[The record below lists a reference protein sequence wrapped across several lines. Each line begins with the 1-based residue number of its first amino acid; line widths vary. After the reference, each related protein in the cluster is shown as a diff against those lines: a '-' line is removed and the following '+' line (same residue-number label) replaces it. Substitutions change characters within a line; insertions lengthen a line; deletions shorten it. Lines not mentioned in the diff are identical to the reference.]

1 MNIKE
6 IEERSGLT
14 RANIRYYEQEGLLAP
29 VRRENKYR
37 DYSEEDLET
46 LLRIALL
53 RSLGF
58 SLEDIRRLQ
67 SGEADFAAAMRER
80 SAALESEGQRLLA
93 ARNVCDAI
101 SHEVTSYS
109 ALRPEDYLNSFESDK
124 TAERRDIV
132 EPHPWRRYF
141 ARAIDLTLVGLMVS
155 FVQFVLLHHNLVN
168 ISKGENVLCGLA
180 GWGLLVLIEPLLLS
194 RFGTTAGKWCM
205 GITVTRPDGGRLS
218 YGEALERTA
227 AVWLYGAGLGISI
240 VELVC
245 NYRSYRRYMN
255 GEELAWESGSIERF
269 DERGTGRMVLLYAA
283 STALSLALTLAMGL
297 SAALPPNRGELT
309 VAEFAENVNFY
320 RGYFDY
326 GQRWTLD
333 SSGEW
338 VENEYENVVCFG
350 GGDGPAP
357 FTYTVENGTL
367 RAVHWAYTETAET
380 IYGTGDENARVAY
393 LALAAAQKGTSLFN
407 IRSVVKQIGSN
418 SWVGD
423 ADYSAAWKNVEM
435 RYDARIEGEY
445 YYSEGFFLSVQDGQP
460 ITVTL
465 TFDARL
471 AEYRGKG
478 EAAAQPCA
486 AAFKFY
492 PRGACRERFS
502 VVN

>member
-29 VRRENKYR
+29 ARRENKYR

-53 RSLGF
+53 RNLGF
-58 SLEDIRRLQ
+58 SLDEIRRLQ
-67 SGEADFAAAMRER
+67 SGELELAAAMRER
-80 SAALESEGQRLLA
+80 SAALEAEGQRLLA
-93 ARNVCDAI
+93 AKSVCDAI
-101 SHEVTSYS
+101 SREVTSYS
-109 ALRPEDYLNSFESDK
+109 ALRPEAYLHSFESDK
-124 TAERRDIV
+124 TAERQDIA

-141 ARAIDLTLVGLMVS
+141 ARAIDLTIVGLMVS

-245 NYRSYRRYMN
+245 NYRSYRRYTN

-338 VENEYENVVCFG
+338 VENEYENVIYFG
-350 GGDGPAP
+350 GGSEPTP
-357 FTYTVENGTL
+357 FSYTVEDGVL
-367 RAVHWAYTETAET
+367 RAVHWAYSET
-380 IYGTGDENARVAY
+380 DEQLFGARVDNARMAY
-393 LALAAAQKGTSLFN
+393 LALAAAQRETSIFN
-407 IRSVVKQIGSN
+407 IRRVIAQI
-418 SWVGD
+418 D
-423 ADYSAAWKNVEM
+423 ANRWEEDASCSAIWKNVEM
-435 RYDARIEGEY
+435 RYDAQIDGAFCCID
-445 YYSEGFFLSVQDGQP
+445 GCFFSTQGSQP

-465 TFDARL
+465 TFDAR
-471 AEYRGKG
+471 
-478 EAAAQPCA
+478 
-486 AAFKFY
+486 
-492 PRGACRERFS
+492 
-502 VVN
+502 VVE

>member
-29 VRRENKYR
+29 ARRENKYR

-58 SLEDIRRLQ
+58 SLEEIRRLQ

-80 SAALESEGQRLLA
+80 SAALEAEGQRLLA
-93 ARNVCDAI
+93 AKSVCDAI
-101 SHEVTSYS
+101 SREVTSYS
-109 ALRPEDYLNSFESDK
+109 ALRPEDYLNGFEPDAAAK
-124 TAERRDIV
+124 QRDV
-132 EPHPWRRYF
+132 AEPHPWRRYF
-141 ARAIDLTLVGLMVS
+141 ARGIDLALVGLPVS
-155 FVQFVLLHHNLVN
+155 FVQYVLLHRNYTTVSRWEDIVCAL
-168 ISKGENVLCGLA
+168 I
-180 GWGLLVLIEPLLLS
+180 GWGLLLLLEPLLLA

-205 GITVTRPDGGRLS
+205 GITVTRPDGERLS
-218 YGEALERTA
+218 YSEALNRTA
-227 AVWLYGAGLGISI
+227 LVWLYGAGLGISI

-283 STALSLALTLAMGL
+283 ITALRLALTLAMGL

-309 VAEFAENVNFY
+309 VAEFAENVNYY
-320 RGYFDY
+320 RTFFDF
-326 GQRWTLD
+326 GTRWTLD

-338 VENEYENVVCFG
+338 VENEYENVIYFG
-350 GGDGPAP
+350 GGGEPTP
-357 FTYTVENGTL
+357 FSYTVEDGVL

-380 IYGTGDENARVAY
+380 IYGTGDENARMAY

-407 IRSVVKQIGSN
+407 IRGVVKQIGSN
-418 SWVGD
+418 SWAGD

-471 AEYRGKG
+471 AE
-478 EAAAQPCA
+478 
-486 AAFKFY
+486 
-492 PRGACRERFS
+492 
-502 VVN
+502 

>member
-29 VRRENKYR
+29 ARRENKYR

-58 SLEDIRRLQ
+58 SLEEIRRLQ

-80 SAALESEGQRLLA
+80 SAALEAEGQRLLA
-93 ARNVCDAI
+93 AKSVCDAI
-101 SHEVTSYS
+101 SREVTSYS
-109 ALRPEDYLNSFESDK
+109 ALRPEDYLNGFEPDAAAK
-124 TAERRDIV
+124 QRDV
-132 EPHPWRRYF
+132 AEPHPWRRYF
-141 ARAIDLTLVGLMVS
+141 ARGIDLALVGLPVS
-155 FVQFVLLHHNLVN
+155 FVQYVLLHRNYTTVSRWEDIVCAL
-168 ISKGENVLCGLA
+168 I
-180 GWGLLVLIEPLLLS
+180 GWGLLLLLEPLLLA

-205 GITVTRPDGGRLS
+205 GITVTRPDGERLS
-218 YGEALERTA
+218 YSEALNRTA
-227 AVWLYGAGLGISI
+227 LVWLYGAGLGISI

-283 STALSLALTLAMGL
+283 ITALSLALTLAMGL

-309 VAEFAENVNFY
+309 VAEFAENVNYY
-320 RGYFDY
+320 RTFFDF
-326 GQRWTLD
+326 GTRWTLD

-338 VENEYENVVCFG
+338 VENEYGNVIYFCG
-350 GGDGPAP
+350 GGEPTP
-357 FTYTVENGTL
+357 FSYTVEDGVL

-380 IYGTGDENARVAY
+380 IYGTGDENARMAY

-407 IRSVVKQIGSN
+407 IRGVVKQIGSN
-418 SWVGD
+418 SWAGD

-471 AEYRGKG
+471 AE
-478 EAAAQPCA
+478 
-486 AAFKFY
+486 
-492 PRGACRERFS
+492 
-502 VVN
+502 

>member
-29 VRRENKYR
+29 ARRENKYR

-53 RSLGF
+53 RNLGF
-58 SLEDIRRLQ
+58 SLDEIRRLQ
-67 SGEADFAAAMRER
+67 SGELELAAAMRER
-80 SAALESEGQRLLA
+80 SAALEAEGQRLLA
-93 ARNVCDAI
+93 AKSVCDAI
-101 SHEVTSYS
+101 SREVTSYS
-109 ALRPEDYLNSFESDK
+109 ALQPEAYLHSFESDK
-124 TAERRDIV
+124 TAERRDIA

-297 SAALPPNRGELT
+297 SAALPPNRGDLT

-338 VENEYENVVCFG
+338 VENEYENVIYFG
-350 GGDGPAP
+350 GGSEPTP
-357 FTYTVENGTL
+357 FSYTVEDGVL
-367 RAVHWAYTETAET
+367 RAVHWAYSET
-380 IYGTGDENARVAY
+380 DEQLFGARVDNARMAY
-393 LALAAAQKGTSLFN
+393 LALAAAQRGTSIFN
-407 IRSVVKQIGSN
+407 IRRVIAQI
-418 SWVGD
+418 D
-423 ADYSAAWKNVEM
+423 ADRWEEDASCSTVWKNVEM
-435 RYDARIEGEY
+435 RYDAQVDGAFCCIDGY
-445 YYSEGFFLSVQDGQP
+445 FFSTQDGP

-471 AEYRGKG
+471 AE
-478 EAAAQPCA
+478 
-486 AAFKFY
+486 
-492 PRGACRERFS
+492 
-502 VVN
+502 

>member
-29 VRRENKYR
+29 ARRENKYR
-37 DYSEEDLET
+37 NYSEEDLET

-58 SLEDIRRLQ
+58 SLEEIRRLK

-101 SHEVTSYS
+101 SREVTSYS
-109 ALRPEDYLNSFESDK
+109 ALRPEDYLNGFEPDVAAK
-124 TAERRDIV
+124 QRDV
-132 EPHPWRRYF
+132 AEPHPWRRYF
-141 ARAIDLTLVGLMVS
+141 ARGIDLALVGLPVS
-155 FVQFVLLHHNLVN
+155 FVQYVLLHRNYTTVSRWEDIVCAL
-168 ISKGENVLCGLA
+168 I
-180 GWGLLVLIEPLLLS
+180 GWGLLLLLEPLLLA

-205 GITVTRPDGGRLS
+205 GITVTRPDGERLS

-283 STALSLALTLAMGL
+283 ITALSLALTLAMGL

-320 RGYFDY
+320 RDYFDY

-338 VENEYENVVCFG
+338 VENEYENVIYFG
-350 GGDGPAP
+350 GGSEPTP
-357 FTYTVENGTL
+357 FSYTVEDGVL
-367 RAVHWAYTETAET
+367 RAVHWAYSET
-380 IYGTGDENARVAY
+380 DEQLFGARVDNARMAY
-393 LALAAAQKGTSLFN
+393 LALAAAQRGTSIFN
-407 IRSVVKQIGSN
+407 IRRVVKQIGSN
-418 SWVGD
+418 SWEGD
-423 ADYSAAWKNVEM
+423 TDYSAAWKNVEM

-445 YYSEGFFLSVQDGQP
+445 YYGEGFFLSMQDGQP

-471 AEYRGKG
+471 AE
-478 EAAAQPCA
+478 
-486 AAFKFY
+486 
-492 PRGACRERFS
+492 
-502 VVN
+502 

>member
-1 MNIKE
+1 MNSKE

-29 VRRENKYR
+29 ARRENKYR

-58 SLEDIRRLQ
+58 SLEEIRRLQ

-101 SHEVTSYS
+101 SREVTSYS

-245 NYRSYRRYMN
+245 NYRSYRRYTR
-255 GEELAWESGSIERF
+255 GEELAWEEGSVERF
-269 DERGTGRMVLLYAA
+269 DGRGTGKMVLLFMACWAVRGTLTVAMALAA
-283 STALSLALTLAMGL
+283 M
-297 SAALPPNRGELT
+297 LPPNRGDLT

-320 RGYFDY
+320 RDFFDY
-326 GQRWTLD
+326 GERWSLD
-333 SSGEW
+333 ENGEW
-338 VENEYENVVCFG
+338 AENQYENVVYFG

-357 FTYTVENGTL
+357 FTYTVKDGTL

-380 IYGTGDENARVAY
+380 IYGTGDENARMAY

-407 IRSVVKQIGSN
+407 IRGVVKQIGSN
-418 SWVGD
+418 SWAGD

-471 AEYRGKG
+471 AE
-478 EAAAQPCA
+478 
-486 AAFKFY
+486 
-492 PRGACRERFS
+492 
-502 VVN
+502 

>member
-6 IEERSGLT
+6 IEQRSGLT
-14 RANIRYYEQEGLLAP
+14 RANIRYYEHEGLLAP
-29 VRRENKYR
+29 ARRENKYR

-58 SLEDIRRLQ
+58 SLEEIRRLQ

-80 SAALESEGQRLLA
+80 SAALEAEGQRLLA
-93 ARNVCDAI
+93 AKSVCDAI
-101 SHEVTSYS
+101 SREVASYS
-109 ALRPEDYLNSFESDK
+109 ALQPETYLHSFEPDK
-124 TAERRDIV
+124 AAERQDIA
-132 EPHPWRRYF
+132 EPHPLRRYL
-141 ARAIDLTLVGLMVS
+141 ARAIDLTLTGILVS
-155 FVQFVLLHHNLVN
+155 FVQFMLLHHNLVN
-168 ISKGENVLCGLA
+168 ISKAEIFLCGLA

-194 RFGTTAGKWCM
+194 RFAATAGKWCM
-205 GITVTRPDGGRLS
+205 GITVTRPDGERLS

-283 STALSLALTLAMGL
+283 ITALSLALTLAMGL

-309 VAEFAENVNFY
+309 VAEFAENVNYY
-320 RGYFDY
+320 RTFFDF
-326 GQRWTLD
+326 GTRWSLD
-333 SSGEW
+333 ENGEW
-338 VENEYENVVCFG
+338 AENQYKNVVYFG

-357 FTYTVENGTL
+357 FTYTVEEGTL

-418 SWVGD
+418 SWAGD

-471 AEYRGKG
+471 AE
-478 EAAAQPCA
+478 
-486 AAFKFY
+486 
-492 PRGACRERFS
+492 
-502 VVN
+502 

>member
-14 RANIRYYEQEGLLAP
+14 RANIRYYEQEGLIAP

-53 RSLGF
+53 RNLGF
-58 SLEDIRRLQ
+58 SLDEIRQLQ
-67 SGEADFAAAMRER
+67 SGELELAAAMRER

-101 SHEVTSYS
+101 SREVTSYS
-109 ALRPEDYLNSFESDK
+109 ALRPEDYLNGFEPDAAAK
-124 TAERRDIV
+124 QRDV
-132 EPHPWRRYF
+132 AEPHPWRRYF
-141 ARAIDLTLVGLMVS
+141 ARGIDLALVGLPVS
-155 FVQFVLLHHNLVN
+155 FVQYVLLHRNYTTVSRWEDIVCAL
-168 ISKGENVLCGLA
+168 I
-180 GWGLLVLIEPLLLS
+180 GWGLLLLLEPLLLA
-194 RFGTTAGKWCM
+194 RFGKTAGKWCM

-245 NYRSYRRYMN
+245 NYRSYRRYTR

-269 DERGTGRMVLLYAA
+269 DERGIGKSVLLYAA

-320 RGYFDY
+320 RDFFDY
-326 GQRWTLD
+326 GERWTLD

-338 VENEYENVVCFG
+338 VENEYENVIYFG

-380 IYGTGDENARVAY
+380 IYGTGDENARMAY
-393 LALAAAQKGTSLFN
+393 LALAAAQKDTSLFN

-418 SWVGD
+418 SWAGD

-471 AEYRGKG
+471 AE
-478 EAAAQPCA
+478 
-486 AAFKFY
+486 
-492 PRGACRERFS
+492 
-502 VVN
+502 

>member
-29 VRRENKYR
+29 ARRENKYR

-53 RSLGF
+53 RNLGF
-58 SLEDIRRLQ
+58 SLDEIRRLQ
-67 SGEADFAAAMRER
+67 SGELELAAAMRER

-101 SHEVTSYS
+101 SREVTSYS
-109 ALRPEDYLNSFESDK
+109 ALRPEDYLNGFEPDAAAK
-124 TAERRDIV
+124 QRDV
-132 EPHPWRRYF
+132 AEPHPLRRYL
-141 ARAIDLTLVGLMVS
+141 ARAIDLTIVGLMVS

-180 GWGLLVLIEPLLLS
+180 GWGLLVLIEPLLLA

-205 GITVTRPDGGRLS
+205 GITVTRPDGERLS
-218 YGEALERTA
+218 YSEALNRTA
-227 AVWLYGAGLGISI
+227 LVWFYGAGLGLPL

-245 NYRSYRRYMN
+245 SYLSYRRYTR
-255 GEELAWESGSIERF
+255 GEELAWEEGSVERF
-269 DERGTGRMVLLYAA
+269 DGRGTGKMVLLYAA
-283 STALSLALTLAMGL
+283 ITALSLALTLAMGL
-297 SAALPPNRGELT
+297 SAALPPNRGDLT

-320 RGYFDY
+320 RGYFDC
-326 GQRWTLD
+326 GERWSLD
-333 SSGEW
+333 ENGEW
-338 VENEYENVVCFG
+338 AENQYENVVYFG

-357 FTYTVENGTL
+357 FTYTVEDGTL

-407 IRSVVKQIGSN
+407 IRSVIAQIDADR
-418 SWVGD
+418 WEGD
-423 ADYSAAWKNVEM
+423 ADYSAVWKNVEM
-435 RYDARIEGEY
+435 RYDAQIEGEY

-471 AEYRGKG
+471 AE
-478 EAAAQPCA
+478 
-486 AAFKFY
+486 
-492 PRGACRERFS
+492 
-502 VVN
+502 

>member
-29 VRRENKYR
+29 ARRENKYR

-53 RSLGF
+53 RNLGF
-58 SLEDIRRLQ
+58 SLDEIRRLQ
-67 SGEADFAAAMRER
+67 SGELELAAAMRER
-80 SAALESEGQRLLA
+80 SAALEAEGQRLLA
-93 ARNVCDAI
+93 AKSVCDAI
-101 SHEVTSYS
+101 SREVTSYS
-109 ALRPEDYLNSFESDK
+109 ALRPEDYLNGFEPDAAAK
-124 TAERRDIV
+124 QRDV
-132 EPHPWRRYF
+132 AEPHPLRRYL
-141 ARAIDLTLVGLMVS
+141 ARAIDLTIVGLMVS

-180 GWGLLVLIEPLLLS
+180 GWGLLVLIEPLLLA

-205 GITVTRPDGGRLS
+205 GITVTRPDGERLS

-297 SAALPPNRGELT
+297 SAALPPNRGDLT

-333 SSGEW
+333 SSGGW
-338 VENEYENVVCFG
+338 VENEYEYENENVIYFG
-350 GGDGPAP
+350 GGGEPTP
-357 FTYTVENGTL
+357 FSYTVEDGVL

-380 IYGTGDENARVAY
+380 IYGTGDENARMAY

-407 IRSVVKQIGSN
+407 IRGVVKQIGSN
-418 SWVGD
+418 SWAGD

-471 AEYRGKG
+471 AE
-478 EAAAQPCA
+478 
-486 AAFKFY
+486 
-492 PRGACRERFS
+492 
-502 VVN
+502 

>member
-29 VRRENKYR
+29 ARRENKYR
-37 DYSEEDLET
+37 NYSEEDLET

-58 SLEDIRRLQ
+58 SLEEIRRLK

-101 SHEVTSYS
+101 SREVTSYS
-109 ALRPEDYLNSFESDK
+109 ALRPEDYLNSFEPDAAAK
-124 TAERRDIV
+124 RRDIA

-269 DERGTGRMVLLYAA
+269 DERGTGRMVLLFMACWAVCGTLTVAMALAA
-283 STALSLALTLAMGL
+283 M
-297 SAALPPNRGELT
+297 LPPNRGDLT

-320 RGYFDY
+320 RDFFDY
-326 GQRWTLD
+326 GERWSLD
-333 SSGEW
+333 ENGEW
-338 VENEYENVVCFG
+338 AENQYENVVYFG

-357 FTYTVENGTL
+357 FTYTVEDGTL

-380 IYGTGDENARVAY
+380 IYGTGDENARMAY

-418 SWVGD
+418 SWAGD
-423 ADYSAAWKNVEM
+423 TDYSAAWKNIKM

-471 AEYRGKG
+471 AE
-478 EAAAQPCA
+478 
-486 AAFKFY
+486 
-492 PRGACRERFS
+492 
-502 VVN
+502 

>member
-29 VRRENKYR
+29 ARRENKYR

-58 SLEDIRRLQ
+58 SLEEIRRLQ

-101 SHEVTSYS
+101 SREVTSYS

-194 RFGTTAGKWCM
+194 RFGKTAGKWCM

-245 NYRSYRRYMN
+245 NYRSYRRYTR

-269 DERGTGRMVLLYAA
+269 DERGIGKSVLLYAA

-320 RGYFDY
+320 RDFFDY
-326 GQRWTLD
+326 GERWTLD

-338 VENEYENVVCFG
+338 VENEYENVIYFG

-423 ADYSAAWKNVEM
+423 ADYSAAWKNVDM

-471 AEYRGKG
+471 AE
-478 EAAAQPCA
+478 
-486 AAFKFY
+486 
-492 PRGACRERFS
+492 
-502 VVN
+502 

>member
-29 VRRENKYR
+29 ARRENKYR

-58 SLEDIRRLQ
+58 SLEEIRRLQ

-101 SHEVTSYS
+101 SREVTSYS

-141 ARAIDLTLVGLMVS
+141 ARGIDLALVGLPVS
-155 FVQFVLLHHNLVN
+155 FVQYVLLHRNYTTVSRWEDIVCAL
-168 ISKGENVLCGLA
+168 I
-180 GWGLLVLIEPLLLS
+180 GWGLLLLLEPLLLA

-297 SAALPPNRGELT
+297 SAALPPNRGDLT

-320 RGYFDY
+320 RDFFDY
-326 GQRWTLD
+326 GERWSLD

-338 VENEYENVVCFG
+338 VENEYENVIYFG
-350 GGDGPAP
+350 GGGEPTP
-357 FTYTVENGTL
+357 FSYTVEDGVL
-367 RAVHWAYTETAET
+367 RAVHWAYSETEEMLFSARV
-380 IYGTGDENARVAY
+380 DNARMAY
-393 LALAAAQKGTSLFN
+393 LALAAAQRGTNLFN
-407 IRSVVKQIGSN
+407 IRRVIAQIDADR
-418 SWVGD
+418 WAGD
-423 ADYSAAWKNVEM
+423 ADYSAAWKNIEM

-471 AEYRGKG
+471 AE
-478 EAAAQPCA
+478 
-486 AAFKFY
+486 
-492 PRGACRERFS
+492 
-502 VVN
+502 

>member
-1 MNIKE
+1 MNIKA

-14 RANIRYYEQEGLLAP
+14 RANIRYYEQEGLIAP
-29 VRRENKYR
+29 ARRENKYR

-53 RSLGF
+53 RNLGF
-58 SLEDIRRLQ
+58 SLDEIRRLQ
-67 SGEADFAAAMRER
+67 SGELELAAAMRER

-101 SHEVTSYS
+101 SREVTSYS
-109 ALRPEDYLNSFESDK
+109 ALRPEDYLNGFEPDAAAK
-124 TAERRDIV
+124 QRDV
-132 EPHPWRRYF
+132 AEPHPLRRYL
-141 ARAIDLTLVGLMVS
+141 ARAIDLTLTGILVS
-155 FVQFVLLHHNLVN
+155 FVQFMLLHHNLVN
-168 ISKGENVLCGLA
+168 ISKAEIFLCGLA

-194 RFGTTAGKWCM
+194 RFAATAGKWCM
-205 GITVTRPDGGRLS
+205 GITVTRPDGERLS

-283 STALSLALTLAMGL
+283 ITALSLALTLAMGL
-297 SAALPPNRGELT
+297 SAALPPNRGDLT
-309 VAEFAENVNFY
+309 VAEFAENVNYY
-320 RGYFDY
+320 RTFFDF
-326 GQRWTLD
+326 GTRWTLD

-338 VENEYENVVCFG
+338 VENEYENVIYFG
-350 GGDGPAP
+350 GGGEPTP
-357 FTYTVENGTL
+357 FSYTVEDGTL

-380 IYGTGDENARVAY
+380 IYGTGDENARMVY

-418 SWVGD
+418 SWAGD

-435 RYDARIEGEY
+435 CYDARIEGEY

-471 AEYRGKG
+471 AE
-478 EAAAQPCA
+478 
-486 AAFKFY
+486 
-492 PRGACRERFS
+492 
-502 VVN
+502 

>member
-14 RANIRYYEQEGLLAP
+14 RANIRYYEQEGLIAP

-58 SLEDIRRLQ
+58 SLEEIRRLQ

-101 SHEVTSYS
+101 SREVTSYS
-109 ALRPEDYLNSFESDK
+109 ALRPEDYLNGFEPDAAAK
-124 TAERRDIV
+124 QRDIA

-205 GITVTRPDGGRLS
+205 GITVTRPDGERLS

-297 SAALPPNRGELT
+297 SAALPPNRGDLT

-320 RGYFDY
+320 RDFFDY
-326 GQRWTLD
+326 GERWSLD
-333 SSGEW
+333 ENGEW
-338 VENEYENVVCFG
+338 AENQYENVVYFG

-357 FTYTVENGTL
+357 FTYTVEEGTL
-367 RAVHWAYTETAET
+367 RAVQWAYTETAET
-380 IYGTGDENARVAY
+380 IYGTGDENARMAY

-407 IRSVVKQIGSN
+407 IRGVIKQIGSN
-418 SWVGD
+418 SWEGD

-471 AEYRGKG
+471 AE
-478 EAAAQPCA
+478 
-486 AAFKFY
+486 
-492 PRGACRERFS
+492 
-502 VVN
+502 

>member
-14 RANIRYYEQEGLLAP
+14 RANIRYYEQEGLIAP

-58 SLEDIRRLQ
+58 SLEEIRRLQ

-80 SAALESEGQRLLA
+80 SAALETEGQRLLA

-101 SHEVTSYS
+101 SREVTSYS
-109 ALRPEDYLNSFESDK
+109 ALRPENYLNGFEPDVAAK
-124 TAERRDIV
+124 QRDVAEL
-132 EPHPWRRYF
+132 HPWRRYF
-141 ARAIDLTLVGLMVS
+141 ARGIDLTIVGLMVS

-168 ISKGENVLCGLA
+168 ISKGENVLCGLV

-194 RFGTTAGKWCM
+194 RFAATAGKWCM

-269 DERGTGRMVLLYAA
+269 DERGMGRMVLLYAA
-283 STALSLALTLAMGL
+283 STALSLALTLAMAL

-320 RGYFDY
+320 RGYFDC
-326 GQRWTLD
+326 GERWSLD
-333 SSGEW
+333 ENGEW
-338 VENEYENVVCFG
+338 AENQYENVVYFG

-357 FTYTVENGTL
+357 FIYTVEDGTL

-380 IYGTGDENARVAY
+380 IYGTGDENARMAY

-418 SWVGD
+418 SWAGD

-471 AEYRGKG
+471 AE
-478 EAAAQPCA
+478 
-486 AAFKFY
+486 
-492 PRGACRERFS
+492 
-502 VVN
+502 

>member
-14 RANIRYYEQEGLLAP
+14 RANIRYYEQEGLIAP

-58 SLEDIRRLQ
+58 SLEEIRRLQ

-80 SAALESEGQRLLA
+80 SAALEAEGQRLLA
-93 ARNVCDAI
+93 AKSVCDAI
-101 SHEVTSYS
+101 SREVTSYS
-109 ALRPEDYLNSFESDK
+109 ALRPEDYLNGFEPDAAAK
-124 TAERRDIV
+124 QRDV
-132 EPHPWRRYF
+132 AEPHPWRRYF
-141 ARAIDLTLVGLMVS
+141 ARGIDLALVGLPVS
-155 FVQFVLLHHNLVN
+155 FVQYVLLHRNYTTVSRWEDIVCAL
-168 ISKGENVLCGLA
+168 I
-180 GWGLLVLIEPLLLS
+180 GWGLLLLLEPLLLA

-205 GITVTRPDGGRLS
+205 GITVTRPDGERLS
-218 YGEALERTA
+218 YSEALNRTA
-227 AVWLYGAGLGISI
+227 LVWLYGAGLGISI

-283 STALSLALTLAMGL
+283 ITALSLALTLAMGL

-309 VAEFAENVNFY
+309 VAEFAENVNYY
-320 RGYFDY
+320 RTFFDF
-326 GQRWTLD
+326 GTRWTLD

-338 VENEYENVVCFG
+338 VENEYENVIYFG
-350 GGDGPAP
+350 GGGEPTP
-357 FTYTVENGTL
+357 FSYTVEDGVL

-380 IYGTGDENARVAY
+380 IYGTGDENARMAY

-407 IRSVVKQIGSN
+407 IRGVVKQIGSN
-418 SWVGD
+418 SWAGD

-471 AEYRGKG
+471 AE
-478 EAAAQPCA
+478 
-486 AAFKFY
+486 
-492 PRGACRERFS
+492 
-502 VVN
+502 

>member
-14 RANIRYYEQEGLLAP
+14 RANIRYYEQEGLIAP

-53 RSLGF
+53 RNLGF
-58 SLEDIRRLQ
+58 SLDEIRRLQ
-67 SGEADFAAAMRER
+67 SGELELAAAMRER
-80 SAALESEGQRLLA
+80 SAALETEGQRLLA

-101 SHEVTSYS
+101 SREVTSYS
-109 ALRPEDYLNSFESDK
+109 ALRPEDYLNGFEPDAAAK
-124 TAERRDIV
+124 QRDV
-132 EPHPWRRYF
+132 AEPHPWRRYF

-155 FVQFVLLHHNLVN
+155 LVQYVLLHRNYTTVSRWEDIVCAL
-168 ISKGENVLCGLA
+168 I
-180 GWGLLVLIEPLLLS
+180 GWGLLLLLEPLLLA

-205 GITVTRPDGGRLS
+205 GITVTRPDGERLS
-218 YGEALERTA
+218 YSEALERTA

-269 DERGTGRMVLLYAA
+269 DERGIGKSVLLYAA

-309 VAEFAENVNFY
+309 VAEFAGNVNYY
-320 RGYFDY
+320 RTFFDF
-326 GQRWTLD
+326 GTRWTLD

-338 VENEYENVVCFG
+338 VENEYENVIYFG
-350 GGDGPAP
+350 GGGEPTP
-357 FTYTVENGTL
+357 FSYTVEDGTL
-367 RAVHWAYTETAET
+367 RAVHWAYSETEEQLFGARV
-380 IYGTGDENARVAY
+380 DNARMAY
-393 LALAAAQKGTSLFN
+393 LALAAAQRGTSIFN
-407 IRSVVKQIGSN
+407 IRRVIAQIGADR
-418 SWVGD
+418 WEED

-471 AEYRGKG
+471 AE
-478 EAAAQPCA
+478 
-486 AAFKFY
+486 
-492 PRGACRERFS
+492 
-502 VVN
+502 

>member
-14 RANIRYYEQEGLLAP
+14 RANIRYYEQEGLIAP

-58 SLEDIRRLQ
+58 SLEEIRRLQ

-80 SAALESEGQRLLA
+80 SAALESEGQRLLT

-101 SHEVTSYS
+101 SREVTSYS
-109 ALRPEDYLNSFESDK
+109 ALRPEDYLNAFEPDVAAK
-124 TAERRDIV
+124 QRDV
-132 EPHPWRRYF
+132 AEPHPWRRYF
-141 ARAIDLTLVGLMVS
+141 ARGIDLALVGLPVS
-155 FVQFVLLHHNLVN
+155 FVQYVLLHRNYTTVSRWEDIVCAL
-168 ISKGENVLCGLA
+168 I
-180 GWGLLVLIEPLLLS
+180 GWGLLVLLEPLLLA

-205 GITVTRPDGGRLS
+205 GITVTRPDGERLGYS
-218 YGEALERTA
+218 EALNRTA
-227 AVWLYGAGLGISI
+227 LVWFYGAGLGLPL

-245 NYRSYRRYMN
+245 SYLSYRRYTR
-255 GEELAWESGSIERF
+255 GEELAWEEGSVERF

-283 STALSLALTLAMGL
+283 ITALSLALTLALTLAMGL

-309 VAEFAENVNFY
+309 VAEFAENVNYY
-320 RGYFDY
+320 RTFFDF
-326 GQRWTLD
+326 GTRWTLD

-338 VENEYENVVCFG
+338 VENEYENVIYFG
-350 GGDGPAP
+350 GGGEPTP
-357 FTYTVENGTL
+357 FSYTVEDGVL

-380 IYGTGDENARVAY
+380 IYGTGDENARMAY

-407 IRSVVKQIGSN
+407 IRGVVKQIGSN
-418 SWVGD
+418 SWAGD

-471 AEYRGKG
+471 AE
-478 EAAAQPCA
+478 
-486 AAFKFY
+486 
-492 PRGACRERFS
+492 
-502 VVN
+502 

>member
-29 VRRENKYR
+29 ARRENKYR
-37 DYSEEDLET
+37 DYSKEDLET

-58 SLEDIRRLQ
+58 SLEEIRRLQ

-101 SHEVTSYS
+101 SREVTSYS

-180 GWGLLVLIEPLLLS
+180 GWGLLVLIEPLLLA

-205 GITVTRPDGGRLS
+205 GITVTRPDGERLS

-297 SAALPPNRGELT
+297 SAALPPNRGDLT

-320 RGYFDY
+320 RGYFDC
-326 GQRWTLD
+326 GERWSLD
-333 SSGEW
+333 ENGEW
-338 VENEYENVVCFG
+338 AENQYENVVYFG

-357 FTYTVENGTL
+357 FTYTVEDGTL

-380 IYGTGDENARVAY
+380 IYGTGDENARMAY

-407 IRSVVKQIGSN
+407 ICSVVKQIGSN
-418 SWVGD
+418 SWAGD

-471 AEYRGKG
+471 AE
-478 EAAAQPCA
+478 
-486 AAFKFY
+486 
-492 PRGACRERFS
+492 
-502 VVN
+502 

>member
-14 RANIRYYEQEGLLAP
+14 RANIRYYEQEGLIAP

-53 RSLGF
+53 RIALLRSLGF
-58 SLEDIRRLQ
+58 SLEEIRRLQ

-101 SHEVTSYS
+101 SREVTSYS

-180 GWGLLVLIEPLLLS
+180 GWGLLVLIEPLLLA

-205 GITVTRPDGGRLS
+205 GITVTRPDGERLS
-218 YGEALERTA
+218 YSEALNRTA
-227 AVWLYGAGLGISI
+227 LVWFYGAGLGLPL

-245 NYRSYRRYMN
+245 SYLSYRRYTR
-255 GEELAWESGSIERF
+255 GEELAWEEGSVERF
-269 DERGTGRMVLLYAA
+269 DGRGTGKMALLCAACWAVRGTLTVAMVLAA
-283 STALSLALTLAMGL
+283 M
-297 SAALPPNRGELT
+297 LPPNRGELT
-309 VAEFAENVNFY
+309 VAEFAENVNYY
-320 RGYFDY
+320 RTFFDF
-326 GQRWTLD
+326 GTRWTLD

-338 VENEYENVVCFG
+338 VENEYENVIYFG
-350 GGDGPAP
+350 GGGEPTP
-357 FTYTVENGTL
+357 FSYTVEDGVL

-380 IYGTGDENARVAY
+380 IYGTGDENARMAY

-407 IRSVVKQIGSN
+407 IRGVVKQIGSN
-418 SWVGD
+418 SWAAD

-471 AEYRGKG
+471 AE
-478 EAAAQPCA
+478 
-486 AAFKFY
+486 
-492 PRGACRERFS
+492 
-502 VVN
+502 

>member
-29 VRRENKYR
+29 ARRENKYR

-53 RSLGF
+53 RNLGF
-58 SLEDIRRLQ
+58 SLDEIRRLQ
-67 SGEADFAAAMRER
+67 SGELELAAAMRER

-101 SHEVTSYS
+101 SREVTSYS
-109 ALRPEDYLNSFESDK
+109 ALRPEDYLNGFEPDAAAK
-124 TAERRDIV
+124 QRDV
-132 EPHPWRRYF
+132 AEPHPLRRYL
-141 ARAIDLTLVGLMVS
+141 ARAIDLTIVGLMVS

-194 RFGTTAGKWCM
+194 RFAATAGKWCM
-205 GITVTRPDGGRLS
+205 GITVTRPDGERLS
-218 YGEALERTA
+218 YSEALNRTA
-227 AVWLYGAGLGISI
+227 LVWFYGAGLGLPL

-245 NYRSYRRYMN
+245 SYLSYRRYTR
-255 GEELAWESGSIERF
+255 GEELAWESGSVERF
-269 DERGTGRMVLLYAA
+269 DERGIGKSVLLYAA

-320 RGYFDY
+320 RGYFDC
-326 GQRWTLD
+326 GERWSLD
-333 SSGEW
+333 ENGEW
-338 VENEYENVVCFG
+338 AENQYENVVYFG

-357 FTYTVENGTL
+357 FTYTVEDGTL

-380 IYGTGDENARVAY
+380 IYGTGDENARMAY

-407 IRSVVKQIGSN
+407 ICSVVKQIGSN
-418 SWVGD
+418 SWAGD

-471 AEYRGKG
+471 AE
-478 EAAAQPCA
+478 
-486 AAFKFY
+486 
-492 PRGACRERFS
+492 
-502 VVN
+502 

>member
-29 VRRENKYR
+29 ARRENKYR

-53 RSLGF
+53 RNLGF
-58 SLEDIRRLQ
+58 SLDEIRRLQ
-67 SGEADFAAAMRER
+67 SGELELAAAMRER
-80 SAALESEGQRLLA
+80 SVALESEGQRLLA

-101 SHEVTSYS
+101 SREVTSYS
-109 ALRPEDYLNSFESDK
+109 ALRPEDYLNGFEPDAAAK
-124 TAERRDIV
+124 QRDV
-132 EPHPWRRYF
+132 AEPHPLRRYF

-180 GWGLLVLIEPLLLS
+180 GWGLLVLIEPLLLA

-205 GITVTRPDGGRLS
+205 GITVTRPDGERLS

-297 SAALPPNRGELT
+297 SAALPPNRGDLT

-333 SSGEW
+333 SSGGW
-338 VENEYENVVCFG
+338 VENEYEYENVSYFG
-350 GGDGPAP
+350 GGGEPAP
-357 FTYTVENGTL
+357 FTYTVEDGTL

-380 IYGTGDENARVAY
+380 IYGTGDENARMAY

-407 IRSVVKQIGSN
+407 IRGVIKQIGSN
-418 SWVGD
+418 SWEGD

-471 AEYRGKG
+471 AE
-478 EAAAQPCA
+478 
-486 AAFKFY
+486 
-492 PRGACRERFS
+492 
-502 VVN
+502 

>member
-29 VRRENKYR
+29 ARRENKYR

-58 SLEDIRRLQ
+58 SLDEIRRLQ
-67 SGEADFAAAMRER
+67 SGELELAAAMRER

-93 ARNVCDAI
+93 AQKRMRC
-101 SHEVTSYS
+101 H
-109 ALRPEDYLNSFESDK
+109 
-124 TAERRDIV
+124 
-132 EPHPWRRYF
+132 F
-141 ARAIDLTLVGLMVS
+141 ARGDKLFRLAAGGLPSTALSRTRRRSSGTLPSRTRGGATLPAASTSRSWGFMVS
-155 FVQFVLLHHNLVN
+155 FVQFVLLHHNLCEPFP
-168 ISKGENVLCGLA
+168 KWENVLCGLA
-180 GWGLLVLIEPLLLS
+180 GWGLLVLIEPLLLA

-205 GITVTRPDGGRLS
+205 GITVTRPDGERLS

-283 STALSLALTLAMGL
+283 ITALSLALTLAMGL

-320 RGYFDY
+320 RGYF
-326 GQRWTLD
+326 
-333 SSGEW
+333 
-338 VENEYENVVCFG
+338 
-350 GGDGPAP
+350 
-357 FTYTVENGTL
+357 
-367 RAVHWAYTETAET
+367 
-380 IYGTGDENARVAY
+380 
-393 LALAAAQKGTSLFN
+393 
-407 IRSVVKQIGSN
+407 
-418 SWVGD
+418 
-423 ADYSAAWKNVEM
+423 
-435 RYDARIEGEY
+435 
-445 YYSEGFFLSVQDGQP
+445 
-460 ITVTL
+460 
-465 TFDARL
+465 RL
-471 AEYRGKG
+471 W
-478 EAAAQPCA
+478 
-486 AAFKFY
+486 
-492 PRGACRERFS
+492 
-502 VVN
+502 

>member
-29 VRRENKYR
+29 ARRENKYR

-58 SLEDIRRLQ
+58 SLEEIRRLQ

-101 SHEVTSYS
+101 SREVTSYS
-109 ALRPEDYLNSFESDK
+109 ALRPEDYLNGFEPDAAAK
-124 TAERRDIV
+124 QRDV
-132 EPHPWRRYF
+132 AEPHPLRRYL
-141 ARAIDLTLVGLMVS
+141 ARAIDLTIVGLMVS

-180 GWGLLVLIEPLLLS
+180 GWGLLVLIEPLLLA

-205 GITVTRPDGGRLS
+205 GITVTRPDGERLS

-227 AVWLYGAGLGISI
+227 AVWLYGACLGISI

-297 SAALPPNRGELT
+297 SAALPPNRGDLT

-320 RGYFDY
+320 RGYFDC
-326 GQRWTLD
+326 GERWSLD
-333 SSGEW
+333 ENGEW
-338 VENEYENVVCFG
+338 AENQYENVVYFG

-357 FTYTVENGTL
+357 FTYTVEDGTL

-380 IYGTGDENARVAY
+380 IYGTGDENARMAY
-393 LALAAAQKGTSLFN
+393 LALAAAQKDTSLFN
-407 IRSVVKQIGSN
+407 IRGVIKQIGSN
-418 SWVGD
+418 SWAGD

-471 AEYRGKG
+471 AE
-478 EAAAQPCA
+478 
-486 AAFKFY
+486 
-492 PRGACRERFS
+492 
-502 VVN
+502 

>member
-29 VRRENKYR
+29 ARRENKYR

-46 LLRIALL
+46 LLRVALL

-58 SLEDIRRLQ
+58 SLEEIRRLQ

-101 SHEVTSYS
+101 SREVTSYS
-109 ALRPEDYLNSFESDK
+109 ALRPEDYLNGFEPDAAAK
-124 TAERRDIV
+124 QRDV
-132 EPHPWRRYF
+132 AEPHPLRRYL
-141 ARAIDLTLVGLMVS
+141 ARAIDLTLTGILVS
-155 FVQFVLLHHNLVN
+155 FVQFMLLHHNLVN

-180 GWGLLVLIEPLLLS
+180 GWGLLVLIEPLLLA

-205 GITVTRPDGGRLS
+205 GITVTRPDGERLS

-297 SAALPPNRGELT
+297 SAALPPNRGDLT

-333 SSGEW
+333 SSGGW
-338 VENEYENVVCFG
+338 VENEYEYENVIYFG
-350 GGDGPAP
+350 GGGEPTP
-357 FTYTVENGTL
+357 FSYTVEDSVL
-367 RAVHWAYTETAET
+367 RAVHWAYSETEEQLFGARV
-380 IYGTGDENARVAY
+380 DNARMAY
-393 LALAAAQKGTSLFN
+393 LALAAAQRGTSIFN
-407 IRSVVKQIGSN
+407 IRRVIAQIDADR
-418 SWVGD
+418 WEGD
-423 ADYSAAWKNVEM
+423 ADYSAAWKNIEM

-471 AEYRGKG
+471 AE
-478 EAAAQPCA
+478 
-486 AAFKFY
+486 
-492 PRGACRERFS
+492 
-502 VVN
+502 

>member
-29 VRRENKYR
+29 ARRENKYR

-58 SLEDIRRLQ
+58 SLEEIRRLQ

-80 SAALESEGQRLLA
+80 SAALEAEGQRLLA
-93 ARNVCDAI
+93 AKSVCDAI
-101 SHEVTSYS
+101 SREVTSYS
-109 ALRPEDYLNSFESDK
+109 ALRPEDYLNGFEPDAAAK
-124 TAERRDIV
+124 QRDV
-132 EPHPWRRYF
+132 AEPHPWRRYF
-141 ARAIDLTLVGLMVS
+141 ARGIDLALVRLPVS
-155 FVQFVLLHHNLVN
+155 FVQYVLLHRNYTTVSRWEDIVCAL
-168 ISKGENVLCGLA
+168 I
-180 GWGLLVLIEPLLLS
+180 GWGLLLLLEPLLLA

-205 GITVTRPDGGRLS
+205 GITVTRPDGERLS
-218 YGEALERTA
+218 YSEALNRTA
-227 AVWLYGAGLGISI
+227 LVWLYGAGLGISI

-283 STALSLALTLAMGL
+283 ITALSLALTLAMGL

-309 VAEFAENVNFY
+309 VAEFAENVNYY
-320 RGYFDY
+320 RTFFDF
-326 GQRWTLD
+326 GTRWTLD

-338 VENEYENVVCFG
+338 VENEYENVIYFG
-350 GGDGPAP
+350 GGGEPTP
-357 FTYTVENGTL
+357 FSYTVEDGVL

-380 IYGTGDENARVAY
+380 IYGTGDENARMAY

-407 IRSVVKQIGSN
+407 IRGVVKQIGSN
-418 SWVGD
+418 SWAGD

-471 AEYRGKG
+471 AE
-478 EAAAQPCA
+478 
-486 AAFKFY
+486 
-492 PRGACRERFS
+492 
-502 VVN
+502 